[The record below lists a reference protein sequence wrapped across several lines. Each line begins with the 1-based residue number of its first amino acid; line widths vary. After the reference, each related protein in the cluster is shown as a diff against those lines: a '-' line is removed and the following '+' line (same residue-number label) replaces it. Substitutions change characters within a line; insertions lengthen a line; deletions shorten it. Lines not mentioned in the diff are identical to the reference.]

1 MKKGAAIC
9 MAAFYLLLITG
20 TYACAVTCGSGH
32 IKEFIASNIFNANH
46 NEIGIEGHCK
56 TESEKHCNGEEG
68 CPCCEKHGN
77 YTVKENIKPDNSF
90 ELLQIPA
97 LAESYGHS
105 ISHTLF
111 SIEPTSNAWPN
122 SHAPPPP
129 GISPPIYIKIQ
140 SLLI

>member
-1 MKKGAAIC
+1 MKKAAVC

-20 TYACAVTCGSGH
+20 MYACIVSCGSGH
-32 IKEFIASNIFNANH
+32 IKEFLSSNVFKAKH
-46 NEIGIEGHCK
+46 NETDIKANCIG
-56 TESEKHCNGEEG
+56 ESEKHCDGEEG

-77 YTVKENIKPDNSF
+77 YTVKENIKPDSSL
-90 ELLQIPA
+90 ELLKIPA